1 MARSTQN
8 LASEWL
14 NGRVT
19 YGGPAVR
26 RCEVIEHL
34 RAQGA
39 DERSIGHFTLKPTV
53 EVTAE
58 EAAIHDYHWQR
69 IQAIERLC
77 EEEDMT
83 FSDAQAVLDAEGM
96 VAAA

>member
-14 NGRVT
+14 NGRVI

-26 RCEVIEHL
+26 RVDVIQHL
-34 RAQGA
+34 RAQGV
-39 DERSIGHFTLKPTV
+39 DERSIGYFTLKATV

-58 EAAIHDYHWQR
+58 EAEQHDALWAR
-69 IQAIERLC
+69 IQAIEEL
-77 EEEDMT
+77 EAEGMS
-83 FSDAQAVLDAEGM
+83 FSDAQAVLDAEQM
-96 VAAA
+96 TVAA